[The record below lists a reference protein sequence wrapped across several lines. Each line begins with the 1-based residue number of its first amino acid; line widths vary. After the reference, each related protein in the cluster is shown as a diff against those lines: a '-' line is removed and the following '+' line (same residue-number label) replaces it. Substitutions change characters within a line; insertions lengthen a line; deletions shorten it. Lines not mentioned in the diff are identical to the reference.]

1 MKIFVLKQGKPIGY
15 LEEKTF
21 DHVSFSYLEGIE
33 EKLYIPGLKEK
44 VNTNNTGLFLVFKN
58 MFPENNQIEILKT
71 QYEIGSNIELLLYL
85 EDIHGSYTFLNEEDY
100 KKYTEPAFEIYAYDE
115 VINNV
120 LESNYTFP
128 NILDYSLDI
137 DSKKLHPE
145 NIVNSKVIGLSGF
158 QYKFSIIKDDDKKS
172 IFVDE
177 EKTSEYF
184 MKPYNKYNTT
194 YVPRDKERLYIPYLL
209 INEHL
214 FMTIARDIGFPVPYN
229 GIIKDGTDY
238 HYIIKRF
245 DRYKNE
251 KFDHEEFATLLGYDS
266 DTKYNA
272 TLIEVLEK
280 ASEYI
285 DTDEIKQLLLF
296 FFFST
301 IISHGDLHSKNISL
315 IHASN
320 SIEEQIKYLAPYYDI
335 STTYIYK
342 GLKEK
347 DIGLKILN
355 KKSKIKKSDFLNIA
369 RKFNIDEVG
378 FENEMKRIVEFF
390 LNKFHDYI
398 ALLPSEIQD
407 LPFYSGYYSSHKPF
421 KSILEKYYLE
431 RKKYIKKYIDATW
444 IKEDH
449 GSIFN

>member
-21 DHVSFSYLEGIE
+21 DHVSFSYLDGIKE
-33 EKLYIPGLKEK
+33 ALYIPGLKEK

-58 MFPENNQIEILKT
+58 MFPENNQIETLKT
-71 QYEIGSNIELLLYL
+71 KYTINSNIELLLYL
-85 EDIHGSYTFLNEEDY
+85 EDVHGSYTFLNEEDY
-100 KKYTEPAFEIYAYDE
+100 REYIAPEFKIYKYNE
-115 VINNV
+115 VVNTV
-120 LESNYTFP
+120 LENNYAFP

-137 DSKKLHPE
+137 ASEKLHPK
-145 NIVNSKVIGLSGF
+145 NIINSKVIGLSGF
-158 QYKFSIIKDDDKKS
+158 QYKFSIIKDEVSKS
-172 IFVDE
+172 LLVDE
-177 EKTSEYF
+177 QRTSEYF
-184 MKPYNKYNTT
+184 MKPYSKHNTT
-194 YVPRDKERLYIPYLL
+194 YVPKDKDRLYIPYLL

-229 GIIKDGTDY
+229 AIIKDGVDY

-266 DTKYNA
+266 NTKYDA

-280 ASEYI
+280 ASEFI
-285 DTDEIKQLLLF
+285 ELKEMKQLLLF

-347 DIGLKILN
+347 DVGLKILN
-355 KKSKIKKSDFLNIA
+355 KKSKIKKSDFLDIA
-369 RKFNIDEVG
+369 KKFNIDEVV
-378 FENEMKRIVEFF
+378 FENDMKRIVEFF

-398 ALLPSEIQD
+398 ALLPSEVQD

-444 IKEDH
+444 IEEDH
-449 GSIFN
+449 GSIFD